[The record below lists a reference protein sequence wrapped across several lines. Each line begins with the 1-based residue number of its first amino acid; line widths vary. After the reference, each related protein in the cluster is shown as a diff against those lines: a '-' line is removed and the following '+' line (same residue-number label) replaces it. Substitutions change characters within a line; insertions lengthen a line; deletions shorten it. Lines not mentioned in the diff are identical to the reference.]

1 MTNCLSTLWF
11 ITNAQYVCACWCVQL
26 LDLQLS
32 DSNFRRCILLQY
44 LILFHYLNAQV
55 RFKTLVPLICF
66 MLVSEVTAVY
76 SPAHV
81 VQWSNHLGAMCSR
94 A

>member
-1 MTNCLSTLWF
+1 MNFKYIVLYIAGLC
-11 ITNAQYVCACWCVQL
+11 VCMYVQL

-55 RFKTLVPLICF
+55 RFKTLVPLACF
-66 MLVSEVTAVY
+66 TVSSSRCLCACLLSMYAVMQVTVPLML
-76 SPAHV
+76 
-81 VQWSNHLGAMCSR
+81 LML
-94 A
+94 